1 MQRITPF
8 DPGHSIRPTL
18 ETPRDIRYRKQQS
31 SAKYLLHLSRL
42 LPYFHLQANSSFLL
56 SKSLTFT
63 GEKVLLLWLL
73 LGILLLCWLGLDF
86 VAEEEL
92 SWW

>member
-1 MQRITPF
+1 MITPF
-8 DPGHSIRPTL
+8 DPGHFIRPTL

-31 SAKYLLHLSRL
+31 SAKYHFHLSRL

-86 VAEEEL
+86 VAEEKL